1 MHRFV
6 AFLRGINVGGRVVV
20 KERLKEAFISL
31 GFQKVSTYKQS
42 GNIVFEG
49 DSSDPKEVAAKIENK
64 LQMILGYEVVVFVR
78 TFPQLKKI
86 IDLNPFK
93 DQISEGSSFLVTF
106 LPAASN
112 KFPLQL
118 PLTIPKSTAQIILSK
133 DTEVFSVT
141 HGGGEGALPN
151 SFLEAKLKTK
161 TTTRNMNTI
170 KGIFEKFS

>member
-31 GFQKVSTYKQS
+31 GFQNVSTYKQS
-42 GNIVFEG
+42 GNIAFEG

-64 LQMILGYEVVVFVR
+64 LQMILGYEIVVFVR

-86 IDLNPFK
+86 IDLTPFK